1 MPYSVADGRMMPCGH
16 LLTQRWHAVQWLR
29 KLSRDDAPGGTT
41 VFFLAGDLPSV
52 IVFAAESAFAA
63 SVPATAACR
72 NAVEAHHAESHVDS
86 VVFRVDARGLAFSLA
101 APASDAERCVDLYA
115 HHRFAAG
122 ERQCGADGAH
132 RVAECAS
139 ATECQ
144 CADGDKCD
152 AANGDA
158 YG

>member
-1 MPYSVADGRMMPCGH
+1 M
-16 LLTQRWHAVQWLR
+16 
-29 KLSRDDAPGGTT
+29 
-41 VFFLAGDLPSV
+41 
-52 IVFAAESAFAA
+52 
-63 SVPATAACR
+63 ACW
-72 NAVEAHHAESHVDS
+72 NAVEAHHAAAHVDC
-86 VVFRVDARGLAFSLA
+86 VVFHIDARSLAFSLA

-144 CADGDKCD
+144 RADGDKCD